1 MRCDQPQ
8 LLKYLGLLMLAPCLG
23 VSGTTVVKGVVI
35 QTVRNSKSPRSKTM
49 ISLVQASTAT
59 PESKVSTTELVASM
73 MHKFSPE
80 LINSICS
87 LGVENRYSAMDNYAD
102 FLSGARA
109 RMTSSTTDLGVKAT
123 RKCIEEWGGDPSQI
137 GLLVAATNTPD
148 QMLPCLA
155 SEVMAR
161 THGLLP
167 RSLATVSMQSQGC
180 SVMLK
185 SVEVAQW
192 YLAANPGKMAVV
204 LMSEAHTPYVAQL
217 VRDEY
222 FGFREIARM
231 RKNDQINDVE
241 FEQQRTETTLAIQSM
256 LFGDGAVAL
265 LLGQDQAGKPTFG
278 PISHLTNDSPD
289 DVNLLSM
296 VANSS
301 HPGLNGKPQYFMRP
315 AVPQR
320 GAHYAVTTINDVL
333 HNPQSPVSDLSQVD
347 DCLIHTGSKKILDG
361 VCSQL
366 HLDTDST
373 KVHKSYDVLE
383 NFGNLSS
390 ASTGFMLAGK
400 KEWSGP
406 AMVVGFG
413 VGFTASAGLMSM
425 N

>member
-1 MRCDQPQ
+1 
-8 LLKYLGLLMLAPCLG
+8 
-23 VSGTTVVKGVVI
+23 
-35 QTVRNSKSPRSKTM
+35 M
-49 ISLVQASTAT
+49 ISMISASTAT
-59 PESKVSTTELVASM
+59 PQNRIGTTELIASM
-73 MHKFSPE
+73 MHKLSPE
-80 LINSICS
+80 LINTICT
-87 LGVENRYSAMDNYAD
+87 LGVENRYSAMENYAD
-102 FLSGARA
+102 FLTGAP
-109 RMTSSTTDLGVKAT
+109 MNPTSSTTELGVNAT

-137 GLLVAATNTPD
+137 GLLIAATNTPD

-161 THGLLP
+161 THDLLP
-167 RSLATVSMQSQGC
+167 RSLSTVSMQSQGC

-204 LMSEAHTPYVAQL
+204 LMSEAHTPYVAPL
-217 VRDEY
+217 LHDEY
-222 FGFREIARM
+222 FGYREIARM
-231 RKNDQINDVE
+231 RKADALNDAG
-241 FEQQRTETTLAIQSM
+241 FENERTETTLAIQSM

-265 LLGQDQAGKPTFG
+265 LVGTDQGGKPTFG

-296 VANSS
+296 ISNSP
-301 HPGLNGKPQYFMRP
+301 HPGLKGKPQYFMRP
-315 AVPQR
+315 AVPAR
-320 GAHYAVTTINDVL
+320 GAHYAVTTVNDVL

-366 HLDTDST
+366 HLDTDSM

-400 KEWSGP
+400 KEWAGP
-406 AMVVGFG
+406 AIVVGFG
-413 VGFTASAGLMSM
+413 VGFTASAGLMSV

>member
-1 MRCDQPQ
+1 
-8 LLKYLGLLMLAPCLG
+8 
-23 VSGTTVVKGVVI
+23 
-35 QTVRNSKSPRSKTM
+35 M
-49 ISLVQASTAT
+49 ISMISASTAT
-59 PESKVSTTELVASM
+59 PQSRISTTELVASM
-73 MHKFSPE
+73 MHKLSPE
-80 LINSICS
+80 LINTICT
-87 LGVENRYSAMDNYAD
+87 LGVEKRYSAMDNYAD
-102 FLSGARA
+102 FLSGAPMNA
-109 RMTSSTTDLGVKAT
+109 TSSTTDMGVNAT

-137 GLLVAATNTPD
+137 GLLIAATNTPD

-167 RSLATVSMQSQGC
+167 RSLSTVSMQSQGC

-204 LMSEAHTPYVAQL
+204 LMSEAHTPFVAPL
-217 VRDEY
+217 LRDEY
-222 FGFREIARM
+222 YGFREIARM
-231 RKNDQINDVE
+231 RKHDQIDDVA
-241 FEQQRTETTLAIQSM
+241 FEQQRIETTLVIQSM

-265 LLGQDQAGKPTFG
+265 LLGTDQAGKPTFG
-278 PISHLTNDSPD
+278 PISHLTNDDPN

-296 VANSS
+296 TSNST
-301 HPGLNGKPQYFMRP
+301 HPALYGKPQYFMRP
-315 AVPQR
+315 QVPAR
-320 GAHYAVTTINDVL
+320 GAHYAVTTVNDVL
-333 HNPQSPVSDLSQVD
+333 HDPMSPVSDLSQVD

-383 NFGNLSS
+383 NYGNLSS
-390 ASTGFMLAGK
+390 ASTGFMLADK
-400 KEWSGP
+400 KEWAGP

-413 VGFTASAGLMSM
+413 VGFTASAGLMSV

>member
-1 MRCDQPQ
+1 
-8 LLKYLGLLMLAPCLG
+8 
-23 VSGTTVVKGVVI
+23 
-35 QTVRNSKSPRSKTM
+35 M

-59 PESKVSTTELVASM
+59 PQNMFSTTELVASM

-80 LINSICS
+80 LINTICS
-87 LGVENRYSAMDNYAD
+87 LGVENRYSTMNNYAD
-102 FLSGARA
+102 FLSGAP
-109 RMTSSTTDLGVKAT
+109 MNPTNSTTDLGVNAT

-137 GLLVAATNTPD
+137 GLLIAATNTPD

-155 SEVMAR
+155 SEVMGR

-167 RSLATVSMQSQGC
+167 RSLSTVSMQSQGC

-185 SVEVAQW
+185 AVEVAQW
-192 YLAANPGKMAVV
+192 YLAANPGKMAIV
-204 LMSEAHTPYVAQL
+204 LMSEAHTPFVAPL
-217 VRDEY
+217 LSDEY
-222 FGFREIARM
+222 YGFREIARL
-231 RKNDQINDVE
+231 RKSDKFTDTE
-241 FEQQRTETTLAIQSM
+241 FEEQRTETTLAIQSM

-289 DVNLLSM
+289 DVNLLTM
-296 VANSS
+296 VSNSS
-301 HPGLNGKPQYFMRP
+301 HPALNGKPQYFMRP
-315 AVPQR
+315 AVPTR
-320 GAHYAVTTINDVL
+320 GAHYAVTTVNDVL
-333 HNPQSPVSDLSQVD
+333 HNPHSPVSDLSQVD

-373 KVHKSYDVLE
+373 KVHKSYDVLQ

-400 KEWSGP
+400 KEWAGP

>member
-1 MRCDQPQ
+1 
-8 LLKYLGLLMLAPCLG
+8 
-23 VSGTTVVKGVVI
+23 
-35 QTVRNSKSPRSKTM
+35 M
-49 ISLVQASTAT
+49 ISLVSASTAT
-59 PESKVSTTELVASM
+59 PENKFSTTELVASM
-73 MHKFSPE
+73 MHKLSPE
-80 LINSICS
+80 LINTICS
-87 LGVENRYSAMDNYAD
+87 LGVESRYSAMDNYAD
-102 FLSGARA
+102 FLSGAPMNA
-109 RMTSSTTDLGVKAT
+109 TSSTTQLGVNAT
-123 RKCIEEWGGDPSQI
+123 RKCIEESGVDPSQI

-155 SEVMAR
+155 SEVMGR

-167 RSLATVSMQSQGC
+167 RSMSTVSMQSQGC

-192 YLAANPGKMAVV
+192 YLAANPGKMAIV
-204 LMSEAHTPYVAQL
+204 LMSEAHTPFVAPL

-222 FGFREIARM
+222 YGFREIARM
-231 RKNDQINDVE
+231 RKNSKLTDAE

-265 LLGQDQAGKPTFG
+265 LLGQDISGKPAFG

-289 DVNLLSM
+289 DVNLLTMIS
-296 VANSS
+296 NSS
-301 HPGLNGKPQYFMRP
+301 HPALNGKPQYFMRP
-315 AVPQR
+315 AVPTR
-320 GAHYAVTTINDVL
+320 GAHYAVTTVNDVL
-333 HNPQSPVSDLSQVD
+333 QNPKSVVSDLSQVD
-347 DCLIHTGSKKILDG
+347 DCMIHTGSKKILDG

-373 KVHKSYDVLE
+373 KVEKSYDVLE
-383 NFGNLSS
+383 QYGNLSS

-400 KEWSGP
+400 KEWAGP

-413 VGFTASAGLMSM
+413 VGFTASAGLMAVA